1 MDILLMGGMLLIIML
16 VLLAGGVWIAM
27 TLAIVGW
34 VGQAF
39 FTNTLPGKNL
49 FSAFWESNASWELAA
64 LPLFIW
70 MGEILFRTKLSEE
83 MFDGLRP
90 WLNRIPGRLMH
101 TTIIGCGVFGSVSGS
116 SAATCATIAKV
127 ALPELK
133 RRGYNEKLAIG
144 SLASAGTLGI
154 LIPPSITMVV
164 YAVAADASIIR
175 IFLAGFLPGFLLM
188 LLFSGYIGW
197 WSLRNP
203 DQVPPAD
210 PPTTFM
216 EKIRLSGNLIPCG
229 LLIVFIVWVLVAGWA
244 TATECAAFGVLGSLA
259 IAAWGRCLT
268 WKNFTEGLMGA
279 TRTSCMI
286 MFILAGAAF
295 LTKTMAFTGIPRE
308 LAEWVD
314 AMHLSPYALIGALVV
329 VYLVLGTALDGI
341 SMIVL
346 TSAVVLPMIQKAGFD
361 LIWFGIFI
369 VLLVEIAEVTP
380 PVGFN
385 LFVLQNMTG
394 KDSNVI
400 ARAAIPFFVCMVI
413 CIALITLFPQI
424 VTILPDLVMGT
435 QK

>member
-34 VGQAF
+34 IGQAF

-83 MFDGLRP
+83 MFEGLRP

-101 TTIIGCGVFGSVSGS
+101 TTVIGCGVFGSVSGS

-133 RRGYNEKLAIG
+133 RRGYNENLAIG

-175 IFLAGFLPGFLLM
+175 IFLAGFLPAVVLM
-188 LLFSGYIGW
+188 LLFSSYIAW

-210 PPTTFM
+210 PPTTFS

-229 LLIVFIVWVLVAGWA
+229 LLIVFIIWVLVAGWA
-244 TATECAAFGVLGSLA
+244 TATECAAFGVLGSLG

-268 WKNFTEGLMGA
+268 WANFTEGLMGA

-314 AMHLSPYALIGALVV
+314 AMQLSPYALISALVV
-329 VYLVLGTALDGI
+329 VYLILGTALDGI

-361 LIWFGIFI
+361 LIWFGIFV

-385 LFVLQNMTG
+385 LFVLQNLTG
-394 KDSNVI
+394 KDSNLI
-400 ARAAIPFFVCMVI
+400 AKAAIPFFICMVI

-424 VTILPDLVMGT
+424 VTILPDLVMG
-435 QK
+435 KEK

>member
-1 MDILLMGGMLLIIML
+1 MDILMVGGILLLLMM

-27 TLAIVGW
+27 TLAICGW

-39 FTNTLPGKNL
+39 FTSTAPGKNL

-70 MGEILFRTKLSEE
+70 MGEILFRTRLSEE

-90 WLNRIPGRLMH
+90 WLNRVPGRLMH
-101 TTIIGCGVFGSVSGS
+101 TTILGCGIFGSVSGS
-116 SAATCATIAKV
+116 SAATCATISKV
-127 ALPELK
+127 ALPELL
-133 RRGYNEKLAIG
+133 RRGYSEKVALG
-144 SLASAGTLGI
+144 SLATAGTLGI

-175 IFLAGFLPGFLLM
+175 IFLAGFVPGFLLM

-197 WSLRNP
+197 WSLRHP
-203 DQVPPAD
+203 DQVPPPD
-210 PPTTFM
+210 PPTTFV
-216 EKIRLSGNLIPCG
+216 EKIRQSGNLIPCAV
-229 LLIVFIVWVLVAGWA
+229 LIVFIVWVLVTGWA
-244 TATECAAFGVLGSLA
+244 TATECAAYGVLGSLA
-259 IAAWGRCLT
+259 LAWWSKSLT
-268 WKNFTEGLMGA
+268 WENFKEGLMGT

-314 AMHLSPYALIGALVV
+314 SLHLSPIALIGVLTV

-361 LIWFGIFI
+361 LVWFGIFI

-394 KDSNVI
+394 KDSNTI
-400 ARAAIPFFVCMVI
+400 ARAAIPFFACLVV

-424 VTILPDLVMGT
+424 VTWLPDAVMG
-435 QK
+435 QEK

>member
-1 MDILLMGGMLLIIML
+1 MDILFIGGLLLLVMM

-27 TLAIVGW
+27 TLAICGW

-39 FTNTLPGKNL
+39 FTSTRPGVNL
-49 FSAFWESNASWELAA
+49 FSSFWESNASWELAA

-70 MGEILFRTKLSEE
+70 MGEILFRSRLSEE
-83 MFDGLRP
+83 MFEGLRP

-101 TTIIGCGVFGSVSGS
+101 TTILGCGIFGSVSGS
-116 SAATCATIAKV
+116 SAATCATISKV
-127 ALPELK
+127 ALPELL
-133 RRGYNEKLAIG
+133 RRGYSEKVALG
-144 SLASAGTLGI
+144 SLATAGTLGI

-175 IFLAGFLPGFLLM
+175 IFLAGFLPGLLLM
-188 LLFSGYIGW
+188 LLFSGYIVW
-197 WSLRNP
+197 WSLRHP
-203 DQVPPAD
+203 DQVPAAD

-216 EKIRLSGNLIPCG
+216 EKIRRSGNLIPCAA
-229 LLIVFIVWVLVAGWA
+229 LIVFIVWVLLAGWA
-244 TATECAAFGVLGSLA
+244 TATECAAFGVLGALLL
-259 IAAWGRCLT
+259 AAWSRSLT
-268 WKNFTEGLMGA
+268 WATFWDGLMGA
-279 TRTSCMI
+279 TRSSCMI

-308 LAEWVD
+308 LAEWVN
-314 AMHLSPYALIGALVV
+314 AQNLSPYALIALLTL

-346 TSAVVLPMIQKAGFD
+346 TAAVVLPMIQKAGFD
-361 LIWFGIFI
+361 LVWFGIFI

-394 KDSNVI
+394 KDSNTI
-400 ARAAIPFFVCMVI
+400 ARAAIPFFGCLVLAIV
-413 CIALITLFPQI
+413 LVTVFPQI
-424 VTILPDLVMGT
+424 VTFLPDLVMG
-435 QK
+435 KER